1 MTGKFTPYPPFDE
14 PWDADEEVGVRAA
27 VDDYFGGWFEASPD
41 RMRRALHP
49 ALVKRGLLDGHP
61 EPDEEFPSEW
71 QIDTFEKMVKWTAEG
86 AGQQI
91 APEDRHWATRVIEIR
106 GNAATAIAHSVPYIE
121 YLHLIRTPDGWR
133 IIASLWQA
141 P

>member
-1 MTGKFTPYPPFDE
+1 MTGQLDPYPPFDE
-14 PWDADEEVGVRAA
+14 PWDAEDEAGVLIA
-27 VDDYFGGWFEASPD
+27 VDDYFGGWFAAD
-41 RMRRALHP
+41 AIQMGRALHP
-49 ALVKRGLLDGHP
+49 SLVKRGLQDGEP
-61 EPDEEFPSEW
+61 EPDKQSPSGW
-71 QIDTFEKMVKWTAEG
+71 QPTTREMMLKWTAEG

-91 APEDRHWATRVIEIR
+91 PPTDRHWKARVMEIR
-106 GNAATAIAHSVPYIE
+106 GNAATAVVHSVPYIE